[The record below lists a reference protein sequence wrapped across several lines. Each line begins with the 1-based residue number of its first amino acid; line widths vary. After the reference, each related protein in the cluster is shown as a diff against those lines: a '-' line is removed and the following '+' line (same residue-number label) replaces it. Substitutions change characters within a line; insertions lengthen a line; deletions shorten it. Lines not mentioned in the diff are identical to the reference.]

1 MRRQIR
7 FWYVTLARGFLALLF
22 GSAIWVVPD
31 MAGSLLLLPLA
42 VAVTVLALAAYG
54 VLDSLLVFLSS
65 TMTRS
70 RRAAVALGIQ
80 GMVGIIV
87 WSVIFAALYESV
99 TLEWF
104 FLLAGIQAL
113 CVGATEIVVAH
124 HTRNRH
130 KTLWSYGAAGVA
142 FGFGCSYLLL
152 WFSFGQDLAPRM
164 ICWFIYGYLLA
175 MGFFQCMVGAL
186 MLHREHHRRRLT
198 GQLPAGA
205 RIYHAESAGSVTGD
219 LRSQP

>member
-42 VAVTVLALAAYG
+42 VALTVLALAAYG
-54 VLDSLLVFLSS
+54 VLDRLLVFLSS
-65 TMTRS
+65 SMTRS
-70 RRAAVALGIQ
+70 RRAAAALGIQ
-80 GMVGIIV
+80 GVVGIIV
-87 WSVIFAALYESV
+87 GSVLFAAVYESV
-99 TLEWF
+99 RLEWF
-104 FLLAGIQAL
+104 FLLTASQAL

-130 KTLWSYGAAGVA
+130 KTLWSYGAAAVA

-152 WFSFGQDLAPRM
+152 WFSFGEDLAPTM

-175 MGFFQCMVGAL
+175 MGFFQCLTGIL
-186 MLHREHHRRRLT
+186 MLHRAHHRGRLT
-198 GQLPAGA
+198 GQLPEGT
-205 RIYHAESAGSVTGD
+205 RTYHAESTGAVTGD
-219 LRSQP
+219 LRSPP